1 MKKQDKIVFLCL
13 LLVAVLLCL
22 AVNTGLEAKEEAR
35 IYRAFTTAPERQ
47 PGTVWCTDIGD
58 VIYVNQSD
66 RRSHDAEQV
75 LVYQNDTLTKCE
87 LVMIGSGYYS
97 LQPVD
102 QPEQALLTGKYYMDD
117 KATLRL
123 EPSNPDAPILQG
135 RSRLILKRYYIAD
148 NDCPFFHVRIN

>member
-1 MKKQDKIVFLCL
+1 MKKQDRIVFLCL

-47 PGTVWCTDIGD
+47 PGTVWCTETGDIL
-58 VIYVNQSD
+58 
-66 RRSHDAEQV
+66 
-75 LVYQNDTLTKCE
+75 LVYWDNPPDPIKPEQILTLQGKRDDWE
-87 LVMIGSGYYS
+87 LVLIGSGYYS

-117 KATLRL
+117 EATFRL
-123 EPSNPDAPILQG
+123 EPSDPNAPILQG

-148 NDCPFFHVRIN
+148 DDCPFFHVRIN